1 MDEEKSISQEGY
13 LRENYRCF
21 HLRDEAGQERDFHFH
36 DFDKL
41 VILLGGRVDYL
52 VENMTYRLRPW
63 DILLIKHHAIH
74 KALIDQSEPYERV
87 ILYLDG
93 RYVDRAMPEVE
104 LMDCFER
111 ADKQGRYLLTPSRE
125 ERSALSQALEAMER
139 AMADDQYGAQAL
151 RDALLIQLLV
161 QINRIGRRAEQA
173 QERPQGRYDDK
184 ISRALSYINE
194 NLQQELTVERLAEQV
209 FLSKYHFMR
218 LFKMQTGTTVHAYVR
233 QKRLLYAAQLIR
245 KGVPVGQAAV
255 ESGFSEYSTFY
266 RAFQNSFGISPAQLK

>member
-1 MDEEKSISQEGY
+1 
-13 LRENYRCF
+13 L
-21 HLRDEAGQERDFHFH
+21 
-36 DFDKL
+36 L
-41 VILLGGRVDYL
+41 VGRVDYL
-52 VENMTYRLRPW
+52 VENMTYHLRPW

-74 KALIDQSEPYERV
+74 KAIIDQTEPYERV
-87 ILYLDG
+87 ILYLNG
-93 RYVDRAMPEVE
+93 QYIDRAMPEVE

-111 ADKQGRYLLTPSRE
+111 ADVHGQYLLTPSRE
-125 ERSALSQALEAMER
+125 ERTDLSQALETMER
-139 AMADDQYGAQAL
+139 AMADDQFGAQAL

-161 QINRIGRRAEQA
+161 LINRIGRRAEQT
-173 QERPQGRYDDK
+173 QERPQGRHDDK

-218 LFKMQTGTTVHAYVR
+218 LFKSQTGTTVHAYVR

-245 KGVPVGQAAV
+245 KGVPVGQAAAD
-255 ESGFSEYSTFY
+255 SGFSEYSTFY

>member
-1 MDEEKSISQEGY
+1 MDEEKSISREGY